1 VVKSLLTL
9 GLRWPRTTL
18 AVIGVLVAFA
28 SWRVIYGPLR
38 VSTSRTGLVSQK
50 SPYQARLFR
59 YYETFGR
66 SQFAA
71 LVVSG
76 ATADA
81 QRTFVDKF
89 ETELAK
95 FPEFH
100 GRVLGKVT
108 LDDVAETLLVWQP
121 ELAKALPMLKNGL
134 EPGADAWTSL
144 ARAATRRLNGELGDA
159 KAPSADPK
167 LPAPAPNSDANA
179 RAERDPKLIGRMADV
194 VHVLRE
200 AVAGDGRLAIGEL
213 GVSQGGSRLD
223 ERGYLVGAGGRYH
236 LVLIYPAL
244 QSDEGRE
251 LEPLVTRIR
260 SARDRAIAGVNA
272 PGLQADL
279 TGGPALAVD
288 EVASIQEGS
297 QVSSILST
305 AGIFVLLMGAF
316 RSFRH
321 VLVAQVPMLASMA
334 LTLGFVQ
341 IVYGGLNLVTS
352 SFMSVLLGLG
362 IDFSVHLLYRY
373 GEARERGEE
382 EKHALASAVLEG
394 GPAVA
399 LGASTAIIAFLTTTT
414 TEFAA
419 FSQLGVITTT
429 GLVTVV
435 ICAFLLFPPL
445 MPWLGG
451 KKPVH
456 MREFFGLNLVLKLVG
471 RAPRWVLGTS
481 VALTLAAIASLLI
494 KPPAFNGRTF
504 DFLPA
509 HAESYRGLLHIEQA
523 GTPPLD
529 AHFTVDSFAA
539 AETLTRKLRAI
550 REVSVVQSPSDLVP
564 PETPEQ
570 IARIRSAV
578 AELPP
583 GLPKI
588 PAATP
593 DQGPARL
600 AALRDLGDAFDEVGF
615 ALRQAG
621 KDDSGVTRLVKELGE
636 LRSFLEKQPDQ
647 GTAALNRVS
656 RGLEDALDRA
666 VTTARN
672 IAARGQY
679 APRDLPPVG
688 QVRYA
693 SLDGTKLAV
702 HAYPAG
708 DVGEAS
714 FAERFEARLRPLDP
728 NVAGT
733 ALNMLPHQRYI
744 TDGFRRAA
752 AIAFVLIAVLIAL
765 TFRRTSDTL
774 LALFPVVVAWIWM
787 LALMR
792 PFGID
797 FTPANMVALPLLLG
811 VGVDTG
817 VHMIHRTRESD
828 GPAPLQTLLHGTGTA
843 VSVGTL
849 TNIAGFA
856 ALIAADYRAMQG
868 LGLLLSI
875 GIALSLVT
883 SVVVLPA
890 LLVALRRAS

>member
-1 VVKSLLTL
+1 MIKSFLTL
-9 GLRWPRTTL
+9 GLRWPRATL
-18 AVIGVLVAFA
+18 ATIGVLCALS
-28 SWRVIYGPLR
+28 SWRIIYGPLR
-38 VSTSRTGLVSQK
+38 VSTSRTGLVSNK

-76 ATADA
+76 ATPGA
-81 QRTFVDKF
+81 QRGFVDRF
-89 ETELAK
+89 EAELAK

-121 ELAKALPMLKNGL
+121 ELARVVPFLTQAM
-134 EPGADAWTSL
+134 EPGADAWTTL
-144 ARAATRRLNGELGDA
+144 ARAAERRISGELGGDTA
-159 KAPSADPK
+159 T
-167 LPAPAPNSDANA
+167 APAAEPNAA
-179 RAERDPKLIGRMADV
+179 TPAAAQPPAARDPKQLARMADV
-194 VHVLRE
+194 LHVLRQ
-200 AVAGDGRLAIGEL
+200 AVTGDGRLAIGEL

-223 ERGYLVGAGGRYH
+223 EHGYLVGAGGRYH

-244 QSDEGRE
+244 ESDEGRE
-251 LEPLVTRIR
+251 LKPLVDRIR
-260 SARDRAIAGVNA
+260 GARDRALAGLNA
-272 PGLQADL
+272 PGLEADL
-279 TGGPALAVD
+279 TGAPALAVD
-288 EVASIQEGS
+288 EVASIQQGS
-297 QVSSILST
+297 QVSSVLST
-305 AGIFVLLMGAF
+305 AGIFVLLMAAF
-316 RSFRH
+316 RSIRH
-321 VLVAQVPMLASMA
+321 VAVAQVPMLASMV

-341 IVYGGLNLVTS
+341 VVYGGLNLVTS

-373 GEARERGEE
+373 GEARERGEAE
-382 EKHALASAVLEG
+382 RQALASSVLEG

-445 MPWLGG
+445 MHWMGG

-456 MREFFGLNLVLKLVG
+456 MREFFGLSLVVKLVG

-481 VALTLAAIASLLI
+481 LALTVAAVVSLLV

-509 HAESYRGLLHIEQA
+509 HAESYRGLLRIQQA

-529 AHFTVDSFAA
+529 AHFTVGSFAEA
-539 AETLTRKLRAI
+539 AAMAERLRAI
-550 REVSVVQSPSDLVP
+550 PEVSVVQSPSDLVP

-570 IARIRSAV
+570 IARVRRAM
-578 AELPP
+578 AGLPP

-588 PAATP
+588 PVALAK
-593 DQGPARL
+593 DGPSRL

-621 KDDSGVTRLVKELGE
+621 KDDSGATRVARELGE
-636 LRSFLEKQPDQ
+636 LRHWLEKQPDQ
-647 GTAALNRVS
+647 GTAALERVS
-656 RGLEDALDRA
+656 RGLENALDRA
-666 VTTARN
+666 VTTARH
-672 IAARGQY
+672 IAERGSY
-679 APRDLPPVG
+679 SPRDLPPVG

-693 SLDGTKLAV
+693 SLDGKKLAV

-714 FAERFEARLRPLDP
+714 FAQRFEARLRPLDP

-752 AIAFVLIAVLIAL
+752 AIAFVLIAILIAL

-774 LALFPVVVAWIWM
+774 LALFPVVVAWLWM

-828 GPAPLQTLLHGTGTA
+828 APASLQTLLHGTGTA

-868 LGLLLSI
+868 LGILLSI

-890 LLVALRRAS
+890 LLVAIRRASV